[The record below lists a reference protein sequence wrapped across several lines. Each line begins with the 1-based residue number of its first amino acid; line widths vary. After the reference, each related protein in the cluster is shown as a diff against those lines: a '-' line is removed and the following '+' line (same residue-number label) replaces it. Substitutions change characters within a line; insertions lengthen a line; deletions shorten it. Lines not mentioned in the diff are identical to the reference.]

1 MKQRRRNV
9 ARAAAADKALDV
21 VAMFP
26 AGDAAAHGTMIGTQA
41 SGSVDDITPPT
52 LLEMPTC
59 CDLSALA
66 RGSAELS
73 VL

>member
-26 AGDAAAHGTMIGTQA
+26 AGDVAAQRMMIGTQA
-41 SGSVDDITPPT
+41 SGSVGDITPPT

>member
-1 MKQRRRNV
+1 VLRLPIEAVEAV
-9 ARAAAADKALDV
+9 AIV
-21 VAMFP
+21 P
-26 AGDAAAHGTMIGTQA
+26 AGDVAAQGMMIGTQA

-59 CDLSALA
+59 SDLSALA